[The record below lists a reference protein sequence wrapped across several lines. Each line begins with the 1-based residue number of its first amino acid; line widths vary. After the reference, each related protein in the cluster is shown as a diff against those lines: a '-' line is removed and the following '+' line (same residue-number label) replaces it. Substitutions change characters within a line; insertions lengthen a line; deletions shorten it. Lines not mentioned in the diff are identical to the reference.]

1 MRGLATTLLCITLQQ
16 TVAQSATHTHNREE
30 GFHAWISNC
39 NALLYTPQH
48 THTTAR
54 RAFMRGSATATHC
67 NTLQHT
73 ATHCNTLQ
81 HTATH
86 CNIDMD
92 AQLLHSG
99 AHPPWARHTTP
110 DCSTLQHT
118 ATHCNTPQHT
128 AAHCNTLQHTA
139 THSATHTNNREE
151 GTHAWISD

>member
-1 MRGLATTLLCITLQQ
+1 MRNCRERERERERERKRERERLGERGRERGREGGRESERERKSERERETLQHTHTTLRKTFMHGLATTLLCITLQQ

-30 GFHAWISNC
+30 GFYAWISNC

-81 HTATH
+81 HTAT
-86 CNIDMD
+86 
-92 AQLLHSG
+92 
-99 AHPPWARHTTP
+99 
-110 DCSTLQHT
+110 
-118 ATHCNTPQHT
+118 
-128 AAHCNTLQHTA
+128 
-139 THSATHTNNREE
+139 
-151 GTHAWISD
+151 